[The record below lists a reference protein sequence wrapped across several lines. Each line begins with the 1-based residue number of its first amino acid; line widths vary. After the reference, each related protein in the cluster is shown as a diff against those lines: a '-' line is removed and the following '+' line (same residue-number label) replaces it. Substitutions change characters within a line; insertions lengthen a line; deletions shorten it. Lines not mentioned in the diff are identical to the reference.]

1 GPGEPPRRGRQHS
14 DAGRSGEGGAREP
27 FRSQGAGPRQTRGV
41 PEGKGRVR
49 RRAGR
54 SRSGRRTD
62 QGAFQLPGRRRAR
75 FPALQA
81 SGTAAASRQQEAHA
95 SGDRESGRRMRS
107 PLADRRKQGPG
118 RRRRAVGLD
127 RQGLGGAS
135 RFGEESLPRSYTG
148 NDVIDLR
155 EPLRRE
161 RFAGAGR
168 PRRADALW
176 LARHLGARELKRFP
190 KDGDG
195 FRSFWRIF
203 AAKEAAWKALVQAGV
218 RVPDGA
224 YRLLEFDAELNE
236 IVCLPTG
243 DRVRAEFAE
252 DDSDKLHCVASLA
265 AAPAVV
271 RRGVA
276 RLAAGAD

>member
-1 GPGEPPRRGRQHS
+1 
-14 DAGRSGEGGAREP
+14 
-27 FRSQGAGPRQTRGV
+27 
-41 PEGKGRVR
+41 
-49 RRAGR
+49 
-54 SRSGRRTD
+54 
-62 QGAFQLPGRRRAR
+62 
-75 FPALQA
+75 
-81 SGTAAASRQQEAHA
+81 
-95 SGDRESGRRMRS
+95 M
-107 PLADRRKQGPG
+107 
-118 RRRRAVGLD
+118 
-127 RQGLGGAS
+127 
-135 RFGEESLPRSYTG
+135 
-148 NDVIDLR
+148 
-155 EPLRRE
+155 
-161 RFAGAGR
+161 
-168 PRRADALW
+168 
-176 LARHLGARELKRFP
+176 KRFP

-276 RLAAGAD
+276 RLAAGADPSTSARESLIESLARERGLDAASLAVGEREGFPRILERGRWKDWSVSLSHAGRFVAFSYIAD